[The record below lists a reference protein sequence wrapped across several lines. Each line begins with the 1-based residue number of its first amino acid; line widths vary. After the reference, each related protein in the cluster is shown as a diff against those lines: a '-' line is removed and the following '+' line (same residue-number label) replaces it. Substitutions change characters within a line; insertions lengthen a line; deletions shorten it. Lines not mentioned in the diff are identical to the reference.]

1 MTNISNS
8 DNTQIEHN
16 NHSPNQE
23 HIAADSSHTH
33 NAEAHSAEAHHEGEG
48 NIMITML
55 QEHLLDHHSYNFYNV
70 FQIDFPVILYDDGF
84 HLYSSMKAMEAE
96 GTFTE
101 VHHQIV
107 RAENHLATK
116 MDFSITSLVFFQWLS
131 MLILFF
137 MFFSSGRKYKK
148 DPNKAPSGLQ
158 NMLEV
163 LVLYVRDEIIRP
175 NIPSVKLADQ
185 LSPYFLALF
194 FFILAMNLIGL
205 LPGGHTA
212 TGNLAVTAGLAI
224 TAYFVINGTAI
235 WQNGFW
241 GWIKEFTG
249 GAPPFIWIIM
259 IPIEILSMFTK
270 PFALTV
276 RLFANMTAGH
286 AVILS
291 LIGLIFLLQT
301 LAVVPVVTAFTLFIY
316 GLELLVAFIQAY
328 VFTILT
334 AVFVGLTLAHGE
346 HSVEHH

>member
-1 MTNISNS
+1 
-8 DNTQIEHN
+8 
-16 NHSPNQE
+16 
-23 HIAADSSHTH
+23 
-33 NAEAHSAEAHHEGEG
+33 
-48 NIMITML
+48 
-55 QEHLLDHHSYNFYNV
+55 
-70 FQIDFPVILYDDGF
+70 
-84 HLYSSMKAMEAE
+84 
-96 GTFTE
+96 
-101 VHHQIV
+101 
-107 RAENHLATK
+107 
-116 MDFSITSLVFFQWLS
+116 
-131 MLILFF
+131 
-137 MFFSSGRKYKK
+137 
-148 DPNKAPSGLQ
+148 
-158 NMLEV
+158 
-163 LVLYVRDEIIRP
+163 
-175 NIPSVKLADQ
+175 
-185 LSPYFLALF
+185 
-194 FFILAMNLIGL
+194 

>member
-1 MTNISNS
+1 MTNISNTES
-8 DNTQIEHN
+8 IHIEPN

-23 HIAADSSHTH
+23 HYAVDSAHTQHTEAQH
-33 NAEAHSAEAHHEGEG
+33 NTED

-55 QEHLLDHHSYNFYNV
+55 QEHLLDHHSYNFYDLFEIN
-70 FQIDFPVILYDDGF
+70 FPVILYDNEF
-84 HLYSSMKAMEAE
+84 HFYPSMKAMEAE

-107 RAENHLATK
+107 RADNHIAPK
-116 MDFSITSLVFFQWLS
+116 MDLSITSLVFFQWLS

-137 MFFSSGRKYKK
+137 AFFSSGRKYKK

-163 LVLYVRDEIIRP
+163 VVLYVRDEIIRP
-175 NIPSVKLADQ
+175 NIPGLKLADK
-185 LSPYFLALF
+185 LSPYFIALF
-194 FFILAMNLIGL
+194 FFILVMNLFGL

-212 TGNLAVTAGLAI
+212 TGNLATTAGLAI
-224 TAYFVINGTAI
+224 TAFIVINGTSI

-301 LAVVPVVTAFTLFIY
+301 LAVVPIVTAFTLFIY